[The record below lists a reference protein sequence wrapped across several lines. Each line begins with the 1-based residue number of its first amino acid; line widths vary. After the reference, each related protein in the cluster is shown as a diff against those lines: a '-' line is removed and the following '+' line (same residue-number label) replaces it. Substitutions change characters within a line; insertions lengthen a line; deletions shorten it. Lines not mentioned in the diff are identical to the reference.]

1 MSPSAFFIDNRPIS
15 LGKKIGKGGEGEV
28 FVLGDDPSHAVK
40 LYTVNDVQSREKKI
54 AAMVSAGY
62 AKHAPLIAFPLSIV
76 RTRGGAFAGFSM
88 RLVAEHKPLHEL
100 YAPGSRKQH
109 FPQADYRFLVR
120 TASNIARAVAS
131 VHHSGCVIGDLN
143 HSGILISKRATVSL
157 IDADSFQVIAGA
169 NRYLCRVGVPEYTP
183 PELQGRALSEILRTT
198 NHDAFGLAVIIF
210 QLLFMG
216 RHPFVGTV
224 RRGDIP
230 PLQESIRDYRF
241 VYDRNRDVGMDQP
254 PGTPAIEDFSGSIA
268 TAFEAAFGKN
278 TAQSRPTA
286 NAWIQVLDELESSLV
301 QCSENALH
309 YGPRVASDCPWC
321 DMEEELGTVL
331 FYPFIQKPGIV
342 AAFDPGANGF
352 NIDAVWRGIHAFKV
366 PTRSELSPRLNIPT
380 SSPSAEAVGARR
392 SHDGTHASHAVYKV
406 VGVLVG
412 FGAVAGFFMLPQ
424 LWFLWLAAAWWGFF
438 SERPKPSDTVKG
450 ESFLEKYIQAET
462 VWQKEMANWLQR
474 SGYAD
479 IESLAEEL
487 ARAKNTYKSLIADE
501 RRQLDQYKAQRRER
515 QLHAY
520 FETFDVQHARV
531 KGIGPAK
538 LAALASYGIDTAA
551 DASLQKLLNVPGFG
565 PKYSKSLVEWRNTL
579 EKKFHYSEKP
589 NETDRMEVAKICA
602 AVESKAATLRRKL
615 LAGRHNLDNLARH
628 LQETLSM
635 QDPVLIRARKEVE
648 QAKCDLEYL
657 GISIPATPTSN
668 ASSARRA
675 GAAVSSQPL
684 PSNVQLCPRCGSG
697 MTRRVARRGN
707 NVGGAFWG
715 CSRFPRCKG
724 TRNI

>member
-1 MSPSAFFIDNRPIS
+1 MSASALFIDNRPIS

-28 FVLGDDPSHAVK
+28 FILGDDPSHAVK
-40 LYTVNDVQSREKKI
+40 LYTVKDVQSREKKI
-54 AAMVSAGY
+54 AAMVSAEY

-76 RTRGGAFAGFSM
+76 RTRDGAFAGFSM
-88 RLVAEHKPLHEL
+88 RMVAEHKPLHEL

-131 VHHSGCVIGDLN
+131 VHRSGCVIGDLN
-143 HSGILISKRATVSL
+143 HSGILISKKATVSL
-157 IDADSFQVIAGA
+157 IDADSFQVTAGA
-169 NRYLCRVGVPEYTP
+169 NSYLCRVGVPEYTP
-183 PELQGRALSEILRTT
+183 PELQGRALSEVLRTA

-254 PGTPAIEDFSGSIA
+254 PGTPAIEDFSVSIA
-268 TAFEAAFGKN
+268 TAFESAFGRN

-286 NAWIQVLDELESSLV
+286 NAWIQVLDELEESLV

-309 YGPRVASDCPWC
+309 YGPRIASDCPWC

-352 NIDAVWRGIHAFKV
+352 NIDAVWGGIQAFKI
-366 PTRSELSPRLNIPT
+366 PSRSELIPRLSIPT
-380 SSPSAEAVGARR
+380 INPSAEAVGARQ
-392 SHDGTHASHAVYKV
+392 SHDSALTSHNVHKIAR
-406 VGVLVG
+406 VLVG
-412 FGAVAGFFMLPQ
+412 LGAVVGLFVLPK
-424 LWFLWLAAAWWGFF
+424 LWFLWLAVAWWGFF
-438 SERPKPSDTVKG
+438 SERPKPSETVNG
-450 ESFLEKYIQAET
+450 ESFLQKYIQAEAA
-462 VWQKEMANWLQR
+462 WQREIENWLQR

-479 IESLAEEL
+479 IESLTEEL
-487 ARAKNTYKSLIADE
+487 TKAKNTFMSLIADE

-520 FETFDVQHARV
+520 LDTFDVQHAKI

-565 PKYSKSLVEWRNTL
+565 PKYSRSLVEWRSKL
-579 EKKFHYSEKP
+579 ETRFHYSEES
-589 NETDRMEVAKICA
+589 NEADRMEVAKIRA
-602 AVESKAATLRRKL
+602 TVESKAASLRRKL

-628 LQETLSM
+628 LQRTLSL

-657 GISIPATPTSN
+657 GKSIPAIPTTN
-668 ASSARRA
+668 ASSNRRSSPS
-675 GAAVSSQPL
+675 VFSQPS
-684 PSNVQLCPRCGSG
+684 PSNAQPCPRCGSG
-697 MTRRVARRGN
+697 MIRRLARRGN
-707 NVGGAFWG
+707 NAGGAFWG